1 MNTDMSAASDEE
13 SKSACSTPGC
23 CGLLRRPWVAALL
36 AVLELLL
43 GFILLSFPFLLGA
56 SAVWVGGFV
65 LAVAGLIRL
74 IQGIT
79 RSTDRWWNLLA
90 ALLYLVVGIFTVL
103 MPLLSLEWWTL
114 LIGCAILSAGIIR
127 TGVAI
132 SMWNDTGRFWR
143 CFNAII
149 SLVLGVMIIWS
160 WPESSAWLIGT
171 LIAVEMIF
179 SGWTLMFLALAP
191 RDAENQ

>member
-1 MNTDMSAASDEE
+1 MAAVTRE
-13 SKSACSTPGC
+13 SESC
-23 CGLLRRPWVAALL
+23 CRSSILSRPWVAGIL
-36 AVLELLL
+36 AVLELVL

-74 IQGIT
+74 VQGIA
-79 RSTDRWWNLLA
+79 RREDRWWNLLA
-90 ALLYLVVGIFTVL
+90 ACLYLVVGVFTVL

-114 LIGCAILSAGIIR
+114 LIGCAILTVGILR
-127 TGVAI
+127 SGVAI
-132 SMWNDTGRFWR
+132 TLWNAQGRFWR

-160 WPESSAWLIGT
+160 WPESSVWFIGT

-191 RDAENQ
+191 QGEKQ

>member
-1 MNTDMSAASDEE
+1 MAAADSD
-13 SKSACSTPGC
+13 SPHPCCSQGRC
-23 CGLLRRPWVAALL
+23 RILGRPWVAGVL
-36 AVLELLL
+36 AVLELVL

-65 LAVAGLIRL
+65 LAAAGLIRL
-74 IQGIT
+74 VQGIFH
-79 RSTDRWWNLLA
+79 RADRWWNLLA

-103 MPLLSLEWWTL
+103 MPLLSMEWWTL
-114 LIGCAILSAGIIR
+114 LIGCAILSAGIMR

-132 SMWNDTGRFWR
+132 TLWHSPGRFWR
-143 CFNAII
+143 CFNAVI
-149 SLVLGVMIIWS
+149 SLILGVMIIWS
-160 WPESSAWLIGT
+160 WPESSVWLIGT

-191 RDAENQ
+191 RETNETP

>member
-1 MNTDMSAASDEE
+1 MSAADNDTSHP
-13 SKSACSTPGC
+13 CCNPGRC
-23 CGLLRRPWVAALL
+23 RILGRPWVAGIL
-36 AVLELLL
+36 AVLELVL

-65 LAVAGLIRL
+65 LATAGLIRL
-74 IQGIT
+74 VQGIV
-79 RSTDRWWNLLA
+79 RKADRWWNLLA
-90 ALLYLVVGIFTVL
+90 ALLYLVVGVFTVL

-114 LIGCAILSAGIIR
+114 LIGCAILSAGIMR
-127 TGVAI
+127 SGVAI
-132 SMWNDTGRFWR
+132 TLWNSPGRFWR

-160 WPESSAWLIGT
+160 WPESSSWLIGT

-191 RDAENQ
+191 REQNQ

>member
-1 MNTDMSAASDEE
+1 MAAADDE
-13 SKSACSTPGC
+13 SKTSCCVPTRCSMLG
-23 CGLLRRPWVAALL
+23 RPWVAGVL

-79 RSTDRWWNLLA
+79 RSEERWWNLLA
-90 ALLYLVVGIFTVL
+90 ALLYLVVGVFTVL

-127 TGVAI
+127 AGVAI
-132 SMWNDTGRFWR
+132 SLWNTPGRFWR

>member
-1 MNTDMSAASDEE
+1 MAAADDE
-13 SKSACSTPGC
+13 SKTSCCVPTRCSMLG
-23 CGLLRRPWVAALL
+23 RPWVAGVL

-56 SAVWVGGFV
+56 SVVWVGGFV

-79 RSTDRWWNLLA
+79 RTEDRWWNLLA
-90 ALLYLVVGIFTVL
+90 ALLYLVVGVFTVL

-127 TGVAI
+127 AGVAI
-132 SMWNDTGRFWR
+132 SLWNTPGRFWR

>member
-1 MNTDMSAASDEE
+1 MAAADDE
-13 SKSACSTPGC
+13 SKTSCCVPTRCSMLG
-23 CGLLRRPWVAALL
+23 RPWVAGVL

-79 RSTDRWWNLLA
+79 RSEDRWWNLLA
-90 ALLYLVVGIFTVL
+90 AFLYLVVGVFTVL

-127 TGVAI
+127 AGVAI
-132 SMWNDTGRFWR
+132 SLWNTPGRFWR

>member
-1 MNTDMSAASDEE
+1 MAAVTRNPE
-13 SKSACSTPGC
+13 SCCCSSV
-23 CGLLRRPWVAALL
+23 LSRPWVAGIL
-36 AVLELLL
+36 AVLELVL

-65 LAVAGLIRL
+65 LAVAGIIRL
-74 IQGIT
+74 VQAVA
-79 RSTDRWWNLLA
+79 RREDRWWNLLA
-90 ALLYLVVGIFTVL
+90 AFLYLLVGIFTVL

-114 LIGCAILSAGIIR
+114 LIGCAILSAGIMR

-132 SMWNDTGRFWR
+132 TMWGVPGRFWR

-149 SLVLGVMIIWS
+149 SLILGVMILWS

-191 RDAENQ
+191 RNEPGDN

>member
-1 MNTDMSAASDEE
+1 MAAADDE
-13 SKSACSTPGC
+13 SKTSCCVPTRCSMLG
-23 CGLLRRPWVAALL
+23 RPWVSGVL

-79 RSTDRWWNLLA
+79 RSEDRWWNLLA
-90 ALLYLVVGIFTVL
+90 ALLYLVVGVFTVL

-127 TGVAI
+127 AGVAI
-132 SMWNDTGRFWR
+132 SLWNTPGRFWR

>member
-1 MNTDMSAASDEE
+1 M
-13 SKSACSTPGC
+13 
-23 CGLLRRPWVAALL
+23 
-36 AVLELLL
+36 
-43 GFILLSFPFLLGA
+43 
-56 SAVWVGGFV
+56 
-65 LAVAGLIRL
+65 
-74 IQGIT
+74 
-79 RSTDRWWNLLA
+79 
-90 ALLYLVVGIFTVL
+90 VVGVFTVL

-127 TGVAI
+127 AGVAI
-132 SMWNDTGRFWR
+132 SLWNTPGRFWR

>member
-1 MNTDMSAASDEE
+1 MAAVTRE
-13 SKSACSTPGC
+13 SESC
-23 CGLLRRPWVAALL
+23 CRSSILSRPWVAGIL
-36 AVLELLL
+36 AVLELVL

-74 IQGIT
+74 VQGIA
-79 RSTDRWWNLLA
+79 RREDRWWNLLSA
-90 ALLYLVVGIFTVL
+90 CLYLVVGVFTVL

-114 LIGCAILSAGIIR
+114 LIGCAILTVGILR
-127 TGVAI
+127 SGVAI
-132 SMWNDTGRFWR
+132 TLWNAQGRFWR

-160 WPESSAWLIGT
+160 WPESSVWFIGT

-191 RDAENQ
+191 QGEKQ

>member
-1 MNTDMSAASDEE
+1 MAAADDE
-13 SKSACSTPGC
+13 SKTSCCVPTRCSMLG
-23 CGLLRRPWVAALL
+23 RPWVVGVL

-79 RSTDRWWNLLA
+79 RSEDRWWNLLA
-90 ALLYLVVGIFTVL
+90 ALLYLVVGVFTVL

-127 TGVAI
+127 AGVAI
-132 SMWNDTGRFWR
+132 SLWNTPGRFWR